1 MVSRRGK
8 RRSSKSKSH
17 ELRIPA
23 FEPLNAEESRARS
36 HLIEQVG
43 NAFYVSG
50 MALTRL
56 KEERLYRNTHLSFE
70 RGGRCFASSLSNHAV
85 DEFCQDVFGYGSDYA
100 YLKIAAAKIYQNLL
114 DNITPPSQEIPTN
127 GRHPILPTR
136 QRQLRPIVKAKLEA
150 DAQVEVWNRA
160 IALADSK
167 IPSSSIV
174 TEAVNLYLAEDDTQF
189 NPFTEGEVCR
199 IVVRGNSKLKG
210 KGGSWC
216 IIEEVGDRFCV
227 VNTWNNQLTVPVNNL
242 ESRDFDEQEYQAI
255 EDVGVRMTKL
265 HQTEKLDKA
274 ALWILEGLA
283 KLDRPQLTPL
293 EDKLLRVLE
302 EEYGLV
308 N

>member
-23 FEPLNAEESRARS
+23 FEALNAEELMRRSR
-36 HLIEQVG
+36 LIEQVG
-43 NAFYVSG
+43 NAFYISG
-50 MALTRL
+50 MALAQL
-56 KEERLYRNTHLSFE
+56 KEERLYRNTHLSF
-70 RGGRCFASSLSNHAV
+70 

-100 YLKIAAAKIYQNLL
+100 YLKIAAAKVYQNLL
-114 DNITPPSQEIPTN
+114 DYPPTN
-127 GRHPILPTR
+127 GRQPILPTR

-150 DAQVEVWNRA
+150 DAQVEVWHNA
-160 IALADSK
+160 IALADGK

-174 TEAVNLYLAEDDTQF
+174 AQAVNLYLAEDDTQF

-216 IIEEVGDRFCV
+216 IVEVVGDRFCV
-227 VNTWNNQLTVPVNNL
+227 VNTWNNQLTVPVDNL
-242 ESRDFDEQEYQAI
+242 KSEDFDEEEYQAI

-302 EEYGLV
+302 EEYGTT
-308 N
+308 NSE